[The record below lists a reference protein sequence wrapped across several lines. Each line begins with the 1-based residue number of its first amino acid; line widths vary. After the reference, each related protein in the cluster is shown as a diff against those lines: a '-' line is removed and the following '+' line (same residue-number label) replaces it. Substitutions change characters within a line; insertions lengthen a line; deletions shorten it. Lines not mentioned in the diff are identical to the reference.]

1 MILRRPGAPGAPWSL
16 QRQLVV
22 MLVATLM
29 LAWAGGVVLTAF
41 TAREEAEKLH
51 DREMKQVAWLLLG
64 LSGHELVEI
73 GADTPLDARIHNGRE
88 DTKETL
94 GEDYRYQIW
103 SNNGRLLLTNFGE
116 PSASA
121 MARLDQTGFIWLDMD
136 GERWRVFT
144 QISQDGTQVIQ
155 VAERAS
161 LRAWSSGIVSQSF
174 LLAFV
179 PSFLMILM
187 LAIWLLRHLMQPLR
201 ELAGMLQQ
209 RSPANLDHVHLGRE
223 PAELA
228 AVVAAINRLFGR
240 VAEAIRRE
248 AGFTSLAAHEL
259 RTPLATLKVLADQAR
274 QTGDAGERDMV
285 LSDLSVTIDR
295 LAHLQEQLLTLSRLE
310 VLGSNA
316 LSECV
321 ELTEVVDEAMADLR
335 YEARQRHVKVVCHV
349 DGSAIL
355 GHRYAVLTLARN
367 IIGNAIRYAPVGG
380 RVEISTLVR
389 DGNAVLRVD
398 DSGPGIPEAERM
410 RAFDRFERLSQRHGA
425 GVGLGLSIVRTVAQ
439 MHDALVTL
447 GESQLG
453 GLSVD
458 CEFTGR
464 LVQRAGLDLAALDA
478 ADSGP

>member
-1 MILRRPGAPGAPWSL
+1 MRRWLFGARGAPWSL

-22 MLVATLM
+22 MLVAILM
-29 LAWAGGVVLTAF
+29 LAWAGGVALAAF
-41 TAREEAEKLH
+41 SAREEAEKLH
-51 DREMKQVAWLLLG
+51 DREMKQVAMLLLG
-64 LSGHELVEI
+64 LSEHELVEI
-73 GADTPLDARIHNGRE
+73 GSDTPLDARIHNVHE
-88 DTKETL
+88 DTKDTL

-103 SNNGRLLLTNFGE
+103 TSHGRLLLTNFGE
-116 PSASA
+116 PSAAA
-121 MARLDQTGFIWLDMD
+121 MGRLDQAGYSWLEMD
-136 GERWRVFT
+136 GFRWRVFT
-144 QISQDGTQVIQ
+144 QMSADGSQVIQ

-161 LRAWSSGIVSQSF
+161 MRLWSSGIVSQSF

-179 PSFLMILM
+179 PSFLLILM
-187 LAIWLLRHLMQPLR
+187 LALWLLRRLLQPLR
-201 ELAGMLQQ
+201 ELAGVLQQ
-209 RSPANLDHVHLGRE
+209 RSPANLDHVHLKHE
-223 PAELA
+223 PTELA

-259 RTPLATLKVLADQAR
+259 RTPLATLKILADQAR
-274 QTGDAGERDMV
+274 HAGDADERDMV
-285 LSDLSVTIDR
+285 LTDLSVTIDR

-310 VLGSNA
+310 VLGNNA

-321 ELTEVVDEAMADLR
+321 ELTEIVDEAMADLR
-335 YEARQRHVKVVCHV
+335 YEARHRHVKVVCHA

-367 IIGNAIRYAPVGG
+367 VIGNAIRYAPVGG
-380 RVEISTLVR
+380 RVEISTMVR
-389 DGNAVLRVD
+389 RGNAVLRVE

-410 RAFDRFERLSQRHGA
+410 RAFDRFERLNQRQGE

-447 GESQLG
+447 GESALG

-458 CEFTGR
+458 CEFMGR
-464 LVQRAGLDLAALDA
+464 LVQRDELDLVALDA